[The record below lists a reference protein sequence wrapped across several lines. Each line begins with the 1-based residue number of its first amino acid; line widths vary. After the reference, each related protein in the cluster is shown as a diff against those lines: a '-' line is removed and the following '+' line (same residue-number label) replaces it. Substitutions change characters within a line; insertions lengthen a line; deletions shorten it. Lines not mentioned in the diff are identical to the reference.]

1 MKNFKSSMIIAHVML
16 SVSCLVYFAC
26 RFFDKISNATHDMI
40 VFSLDIFACL
50 LCIGVAVFNMAIIYG
65 RYRRVERF
73 SNELFYDE
81 LSPEAKKELQELL
94 SGLQQVQQQLRDN
107 QAGYFR
113 QDL

>member
-1 MKNFKSSMIIAHVML
+1 MKNCKSYMIIAHVML

-81 LSPEAKKELQELL
+81 LSPEAKKEL
-94 SGLQQVQQQLRDN
+94 
-107 QAGYFR
+107 
-113 QDL
+113 

>member
-1 MKNFKSSMIIAHVML
+1 MKNCKSYMIIAHVML

-50 LCIGVAVFNMAIIYG
+50 ICIGVAVFNMAIIYG

-107 QAGYFR
+107 QAGS
-113 QDL
+113 